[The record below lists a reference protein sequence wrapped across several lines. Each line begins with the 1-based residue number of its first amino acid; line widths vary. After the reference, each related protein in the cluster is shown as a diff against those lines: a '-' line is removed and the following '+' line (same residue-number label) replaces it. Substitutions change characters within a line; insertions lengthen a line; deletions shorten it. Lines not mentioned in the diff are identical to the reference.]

1 MYCACKHLTDTWLTP
16 QPEKHCV
23 FIASAVLLPQADC
36 LMMPKVERNRCNL
49 VISAPTGSG
58 KSAVAH
64 ALILRTVAQTHKFC
78 IFVTPYV
85 KICDEQV
92 HRLQPVFDPLNK

>member
-1 MYCACKHLTDTWLTP
+1 
-16 QPEKHCV
+16 
-23 FIASAVLLPQADC
+23 
-36 LMMPKVERNRCNL
+36 MMPEVERNRCNL